1 MVIDIGESVAVIDE
15 AAAILEAEWL
25 RLIRDDGSRR
35 SAHGVYAEVPAACL
49 VSPHVT
55 VVTCAQPGPLGRRLH
70 LRRPCPPPRRRA
82 TRVWATQRSPP
93 KAAEAVLE
101 RQHISS
107 GGGDALTGNR
117 QGQRGACRPQ
127 LNPP

>member
-1 MVIDIGESVAVIDE
+1 MHDMSIPSKRECEMVIDIGESVAVIDE

-55 VVTCAQPGPLGRRLH
+55 VITCARPGPHLGRRLH
-70 LRRPCPPPRRRA
+70 LRPAVPPAAAACDTGMGHPTFSSEGCRGCP
-82 TRVWATQRSPP
+82 
-93 KAAEAVLE
+93 
-101 RQHISS
+101 
-107 GGGDALTGNR
+107 
-117 QGQRGACRPQ
+117 
-127 LNPP
+127 

>member
-55 VVTCAQPGPLGRRLH
+55 VITCARPGPHLGRRLH
-70 LRRPCPPPRRRA
+70 LRRPCPPPRRVRHGYG
-82 TRVWATQRSPP
+82 PP
-93 KAAEAVLE
+93 NVLLRRLPRLSLNDNIF
-101 RQHISS
+101 RQEEVM
-107 GGGDALTGNR
+107 R
-117 QGQRGACRPQ
+117 
-127 LNPP
+127 